1 MDEQKFDQ
9 LIRAAA
15 ERYRV
20 PPPAEPRLD
29 AIWPRIEA
37 KVFAPR
43 ETRVAA
49 LPKHWGLPLL
59 AYAAVLLLG
68 IGLGYGAARVTPRGR
83 APRPIAL
90 TPESLVRPA
99 RNGPSPFV
107 GVATNY
113 LQKTT
118 ALLVAFAGDI
128 PSGRILPGTVAQAR
142 ELLSTTRLLLDAGVE
157 DPALRDLLE
166 DLELVLAQIMGLP
179 EVSPHPARPAP
190 DAALIRQTLDQR
202 DVLPRLTLLLADAG
216 VAP

>member
-99 RNGPSPFV
+99 RNGPSP
-107 GVATNY
+107 
-113 LQKTT
+113 
-118 ALLVAFAGDI
+118 
-128 PSGRILPGTVAQAR
+128 SGSNLP
-142 ELLSTTRLLLDAGVE
+142 
-157 DPALRDLLE
+157 
-166 DLELVLAQIMGLP
+166 
-179 EVSPHPARPAP
+179 
-190 DAALIRQTLDQR
+190 
-202 DVLPRLTLLLADAG
+202 
-216 VAP
+216 